1 MRRSNMWTKV
11 ALKEVLQFT
20 LECYINLKK
29 ISEANMSQKFLSFVD
44 LSLWNQNA
52 EITEKI

>member
-29 ISEANMSQKFLSFVD
+29 VTEANMSQKFLSFVD

>member
-29 ISEANMSQKFLSFVD
+29 VSEANMSQKFLSFVD
-44 LSLWNQNA
+44 LSLRNQNA